1 MSGTSGLASE
11 PDRLRLLIDI
21 ARRHREHAQQQSRLL
36 REIEHL
42 RETAR
47 MLFEDKPDKTKAV
60 EAVNDIA
67 ERKAARL
74 GEAARALLLDSERS
88 PLGGDRGDRL
98 LWALRINRAGHFP
111 FTGGI
116 DAHEATQSLWAE
128 EAAVDAW
135 PATAVQQ
142 LAAALAD
149 GWALL
154 AGSAEGRQSAPD
166 IAFDEHRDVTHRAL
180 AHAARRLWAVV
191 ARDGLGAQGAAL
203 QLRLR
208 PTASRTPDGAT
219 GTLQPLQPATIDTAE
234 DRLIEA
240 LLLAQAP
247 GSQAPAAT

>member
-1 MSGTSGLASE
+1 MSSTSGPASE
-11 PDRLRLLIDI
+11 PDRLRLLVDI
-21 ARRHREHAQQQSRLL
+21 ARRHREHAQQQARLL

-67 ERKAARL
+67 ERKAAHL

-88 PLGGDRGDRL
+88 PLGGDRCDRL
-98 LWALRINRAGHFP
+98 LWTLRINRAGHFP
-111 FTGGI
+111 YTGGI

-135 PATAVQQ
+135 PETAVQQ
-142 LAAALAD
+142 LATALAD
-149 GWALL
+149 GWACL
-154 AGSAEGRQSAPD
+154 ADSAEGGQSAPD
-166 IAFDEHRDVTHRAL
+166 IAFDEHRDAAHRAL
-180 AHAARRLWAVV
+180 AGAARRLWAVV
-191 ARDGLGAQGAAL
+191 AREGLGAHGAAL
-203 QLRLR
+203 QLRLQG
-208 PTASRTPDGAT
+208 TVIRTPVGSL
-219 GTLQPLQPATIDTAE
+219 GTLQSLQPADIDAAE

-240 LLLAQAP
+240 LLRAQAP